1 MTIIAIRPRTL
12 LRWRLRLACYT
23 TGDRMAAH
31 RKFNGTLDFSGT
43 GSTFVGLSVKRFP
56 QIHDNVGANTRLSIA
71 GLGTLWLHR
80 VIHRS
85 QAHKQVGWRWLHRLI
100 RPYRVHVEIGRVKR
114 IRGGTPPLR
123 PRCRQ
128 SYSLPDDRN

>member
-1 MTIIAIRPRTL
+1 MTIIEIRPRTL

-43 GSTFVGLSVKRFP
+43 ASTFVGLSVKRFP

-80 VIHRS
+80 VIHRPNS
-85 QAHKQVGWRWLHRLI
+85 IEIRMIELIVTESNTFGIPIGTDVQVAVAEAS
-100 RPYRVHVEIGRVKR
+100 VH
-114 IRGGTPPLR
+114 
-123 PRCRQ
+123 
-128 SYSLPDDRN
+128 